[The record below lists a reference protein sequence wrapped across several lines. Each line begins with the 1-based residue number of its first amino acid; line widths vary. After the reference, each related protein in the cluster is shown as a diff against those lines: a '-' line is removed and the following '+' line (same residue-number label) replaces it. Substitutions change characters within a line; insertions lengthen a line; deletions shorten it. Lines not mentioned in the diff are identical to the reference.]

1 MYNYHIIENNLKLI
15 KLKIMNPK
23 LLLTIIFFSIITPII
38 AQNSDTVALKKLA
51 YNETE
56 AFRKRNGETWQ
67 SFITHDEQTNRSYS
81 GDGFYYS
88 NKGWNSFGPQLLQ
101 WLKDNPKPS
110 MYTRIKNDNYVIR
123 MNGNVAFME
132 YDQLSTQGTDAAY
145 TVFTRE
151 YRTMIKDK
159 NEWKITSLIT
169 IDSSSYTSAD
179 AMAVE
184 NKFNNIGYALLNNK
198 KIKDAIEVFKLNVTL
213 FPKSWNV
220 YDSLGE
226 AYANN
231 GDTEEAVKNYEQ
243 SIQLNPQ
250 NDNGK
255 KMLNKLKAK

>member
-1 MYNYHIIENNLKLI
+1 
-15 KLKIMNPK
+15 
-23 LLLTIIFFSIITPII
+23 
-38 AQNSDTVALKKLA
+38 
-51 YNETE
+51 
-56 AFRKRNGETWQ
+56 
-67 SFITHDEQTNRSYS
+67 
-81 GDGFYYS
+81 
-88 NKGWNSFGPQLLQ
+88 
-101 WLKDNPKPS
+101 
-110 MYTRIKNDNYVIR
+110 
-123 MNGNVAFME
+123 
-132 YDQLSTQGTDAAY
+132 
-145 TVFTRE
+145 
-151 YRTMIKDK
+151 MIKDK

-231 GDTEEAVKNYEQ
+231 GDTKDAVKNYEQ

-255 KMLNKLKAK
+255 KMLNKLKTK